1 VSFMRSFA
9 SLAAHMLRSVGSRW
23 QSASALRINR
33 ACSTL
38 NVRPLMI
45 TRYRIFITAALVCHL
60 LLAPGIVTSQTLPP
74 ASAAITI
81 SAPDSPASLPVAPA
95 SQTEE
100 EVTIRA
106 LQQEKDG
113 STYHLRG
120 SVEIDYRTYILH
132 ADQITYHD
140 DTGNSELEG
149 HVVLDGGPNDEHVE
163 ASHGTYNIRTE
174 TGIFYSVIGTVG
186 LRLRKSRYVLTTS
199 NPFAFTGKVVEKHGP
214 NHYLV
219 RQGSVTTCELPHPKW
234 QFNAQRVS
242 VDVDGTAKIYN
253 SDFRLMG
260 MPVFY
265 FPFVT
270 SPVQKQQRQS
280 GLLIPSFGTS
290 STKGYIAGESVYWV
304 FNRSMD
310 ATVGAEYYSKRG
322 WSQRGEFRA
331 RPSDSSYVFFNYVG
345 VVDRGI
351 GTPRQDQGGEDAR
364 FQAERQFGTF
374 RGVANVDY
382 LSSFVFRI
390 AFTDVYTQAI
400 DSEVRSQIF
409 ISNTTNGFHFNVLA
423 ERYQNFEICNPQTQI
438 NAPCNTLTQTELIRI
453 LHTPSF
459 FFSGEER
466 RLGNTPFFWSF
477 ESAAEGL
484 QRRQLLFRTAPLVG
498 RVDLAPSL
506 AMPVQWRG
514 WSLRPALTLRDTLY
528 TQQGNPAS
536 STTATDDVLNRK
548 ALEASFELRPPALSK
563 VFDRPWLGRKW
574 KHVIEPR
581 MKYDYVTGVSNFSN
595 ILRFDATDILT
606 DTNEIEY
613 SLVNRIYAR
622 HLDPN
627 LKDCDTQGMNT
638 LTIGGASQV
647 GAVPWELPPNP
658 NSQPCA
664 SGPREILSWEVGQK
678 YYFDPTFG
686 NALVAGQR
694 NVFTSTAEFTGVA
707 FLDSAR
713 RFAPIISRL
722 RMETSPRTNTEWDLD
737 YDLKAGRINNSTA
750 LINYHTGPFTVGGG
764 DTFLRVLDNSLGTSS
779 TLRDFHQFRILLG
792 YGQLNKRGLSAA
804 GSFGFDANTGS
815 LQYATA
821 QTSYNW
827 DCCGL
832 SLEYRR
838 FALGSVRNE
847 NQYRFSFTLANVG
860 AFGNL
865 RRQERLY

>member
-1 VSFMRSFA
+1 
-9 SLAAHMLRSVGSRW
+9 
-23 QSASALRINR
+23 
-33 ACSTL
+33 
-38 NVRPLMI
+38 MI
-45 TRYRIFITAALVCHL
+45 TRYRIFITAAFACHL

-74 ASAAITI
+74 AGA
-81 SAPDSPASLPVAPA
+81 PVAAPA
-95 SQTEE
+95 AVPVPATAAAGQMEE

-106 LQQEKDG
+106 VQQEKEG
-113 STYHLRG
+113 SVYHLRG
-120 SVEIDYRTYILH
+120 AVEIDYRTYILH
-132 ADQITYHD
+132 ADQVTYNA
-140 DTGNSELEG
+140 DTGDSEVEG
-149 HVVLDGGPNDEHVE
+149 HVTLDGGPYDEHVE
-163 ASHGTYNIRTE
+163 ASHGTYNIRTQ
-174 TGIFYSVIGTVG
+174 TGTFYSVIGTVG
-186 LRLRKSRYVLTTS
+186 LQLRKSRYVLATS
-199 NPFAFTGKVVEKHGP
+199 NPFAFTGKIVEKHGP
-214 NHYLV
+214 DHYLV
-219 RQGSVTTCELPHPKW
+219 RQGTVTTCDLPHPKW
-234 QFNAQRVS
+234 QFNARRIAVE
-242 VDVDGTAKIYN
+242 VDGSAKIYH

-260 MPVFY
+260 MPIFY

-270 SPVQKQQRQS
+270 HPVQKQQRQS
-280 GLLIPSFGTS
+280 GILIPSFGNS
-290 STKGYIAGESVYWV
+290 STKGKIAGESVYWV

-310 ATVGAEYYSKRG
+310 ATVGGEYYSKRG

-331 RPSDSSYVFFNYVG
+331 RPSETSYVFFNYVG

-351 GTPRQDQGGEDAR
+351 GSPRQNQGGEDAR
-364 FQAERQFGTF
+364 FLAERRIGTF

-409 ISNTTNGFHFNVLA
+409 LSNTTNGFHFNALA
-423 ERYQNFEICNPQTQI
+423 ERYQNFEVCNPATET
-438 NAPCNTLTQTELIRI
+438 NAGCTTLTQTELIRV
-453 LHTPSF
+453 LHTPSLF
-459 FFSGEER
+459 LSGEER
-466 RLGNTPFFWSF
+466 QLGNTPFYWSF

-484 QRRQLLFRTAPLVG
+484 QRRQIGFRTAPLVG
-498 RVDLAPSL
+498 RFDLALSL

-514 WSLRPALTLRDTLY
+514 WSLRPTLTLRDTFY
-528 TQQGNPAS
+528 TQRFDSALAAATGTAS
-536 STTATDDVLNRK
+536 DDALNRK
-548 ALEASFELRPPALSK
+548 SLETSVELRPPALSK

-581 MKYDYVTGVSNFSN
+581 MRYDYVTGVNNFAN
-595 ILRFDATDILT
+595 ILRFDAADVLT
-606 DTNEIEY
+606 NTNEIEY
-613 SLVNRIYAR
+613 SLVNRLYAK

-627 LKDCDTQGMNT
+627 VKDCDLQGMST
-638 LTIGGASQV
+638 LTIGGVPQV

-658 NSQPCA
+658 DAQPCA

-678 YYFDPTFG
+678 YFFDPTFG
-686 NALVAGQR
+686 NALNPLVQQR
-694 NVFTSTAEFTGVA
+694 YVFTTTADFTGIA

-713 RFAPIISRL
+713 HFAPIISRL
-722 RMETSPRTNTEWDLD
+722 RIETSPRTNTEWDLD
-737 YDLKAGRINNSTA
+737 YDLNGGRINNSTA
-750 LINYHTGPFTVGGG
+750 LVNYHAGPFTVGGG
-764 DTFLRVLDNSLGTSS
+764 DAFLRVLDNSLGTAK
-779 TLRDFHQFRILLG
+779 TLRDFHQFRVLFG

-804 GSFGFDANTGS
+804 SSFGFDANTGS

-832 SLEYRR
+832 NLEYRR

>member
-1 VSFMRSFA
+1 MIIRS
-9 SLAAHMLRSVGSRW
+9 
-23 QSASALRINR
+23 
-33 ACSTL
+33 
-38 NVRPLMI
+38 
-45 TRYRIFITAALVCHL
+45 RIFITAALVCHL

-74 ASAAITI
+74 AAATI
-81 SAPDSPASLPVAPA
+81 SAPETAPAMDPALPTASA

-106 LQQEKDG
+106 VEQEKDG
-113 STYHLRG
+113 SVYHLRG
-120 SVEIDYRTYILH
+120 RVEIHYRTYILY
-132 ADQITYHD
+132 ADQVNYNA
-140 DTGNSELEG
+140 DTADSELEG
-149 HVVLDGGPNDEHVE
+149 HVVLDGGPYDEHVE
-163 ASHGTYNIRTE
+163 ASHGTYNVRTE

-186 LRLRKSRYVLTTS
+186 FRLRKSRYVLTTS
-199 NPFAFTGKVVEKHGP
+199 NPFAFTGKIVEKHGP
-214 NHYLV
+214 DHYLV

-234 QFNAQRVS
+234 QFNAKRIS

-260 MPVFY
+260 LPVFY

-270 SPVQKQQRQS
+270 HPVQKEQRQS
-280 GLLIPSFGTS
+280 GLLIPSLGNS
-290 STKGYIAGESVYWV
+290 STKGKIAGESVYWV

-331 RPSDSSYVFFNYVG
+331 RPSDTSYLFFNYVG

-351 GTPRQDQGGEDAR
+351 GSPRQNQGGEDAH
-364 FQAERQFGTF
+364 FLAERRFGTF

-409 ISNTTNGFHFNVLA
+409 LSNTTNGFHFDALA
-423 ERYQNFEICNPQTQI
+423 ERYQNFEICDPRTDP
-438 NAPCNTLTQTELIRI
+438 AGCNTLTQTELIRV

-459 FFSGEER
+459 FLSGEER
-466 RLGNTPFFWSF
+466 QLGNTPLYWSF
-477 ESAAEGL
+477 QSAAEGV
-484 QRRQLLFRTAPLVG
+484 QRRQIGFRTAPLVG
-498 RVDLAPSL
+498 RFDLAPSL
-506 AMPVQWRG
+506 TMPVLWRG
-514 WSLRPALTLRDTLY
+514 WSLRPELTLRDTFY
-528 TQQGNPAS
+528 TQQADPTS
-536 STTATDDVLNRK
+536 PRATRAADDVLNRK
-548 ALEASFELRPPALSK
+548 SLEASFELRPPSLSR
-563 VFDRPWLGRKW
+563 VFDHPWLGRKW

-581 MKYDYVTGVSNFSN
+581 MRYDYVTGINNFAN
-595 ILRFDATDILT
+595 ILRFDATDVLT
-606 DTNEIEY
+606 NTNEVEY
-613 SLVNRIYAR
+613 SLVNRLYAK
-622 HLDPN
+622 HVDPN
-627 LKDCDTQGMNT
+627 VNDCGVQGMST
-638 LTIGGASQV
+638 LTIGGVPQV
-647 GAVPWELPPNP
+647 GAVPWELPPN
-658 NSQPCA
+658 SDAQPCA

-678 YYFDPTFG
+678 YFFDPTFG

-694 NVFTSTAEFTGVA
+694 NVFTTTADFTGIA
-707 FLDSAR
+707 FLSGAR

-722 RMETSPRTNTEWDLD
+722 RIETSPRTNTEWDLD
-737 YDLKAGRINNSTA
+737 YDLKAGRINSSMA
-750 LINYHTGPFTVGGG
+750 LVNYQYGPFTVGGG
-764 DTFLRVLDNSLGTSS
+764 DAFLRVLDNSLGTTPKGTS
-779 TLRDFHQFRILLG
+779 DFHQLRVLFG
-792 YGQLNKRGLSAA
+792 YGQLNKRGFSAA
-804 GSFGFDANTGS
+804 SSFGFDANHGS

-865 RRQERLY
+865 KRQERLY